1 IRSRW
6 NGSPP
11 ARWRRSRTL
20 TSWRGLRAAGTRE
33 AERIIEAA
41 EHRRLT
47 AGKPGIPVAD
57 DEGTRHAAHPEPYR
71 RVQVREGAAAE
82 GGKHLAGIE
91 ERRQLEAHAR
101 AEGVEARH
109 ARAQLRAASEH
120 VAVHVPIEAVAA
132 QRLALV
138 GHAAVAAE
146 AGERPER
153 SIASGRHVARPHM
166 PGKRD
171 VAPERE
177 VAARLRAGIGVG
189 HRAAGGSAHEAVI
202 DDIAH
207 AAVGDD
213 GRIARVVGEQRRM
226 LQLVLAAE
234 ALE

>member
-1 IRSRW
+1 MRSRS

-11 ARWRRSRTL
+11 ARWRRRRTL
-20 TSWRGLRAAGTRE
+20 DFWRGSSAAGTRDS
-33 AERIIEAA
+33 ERIIEAA

-47 AGKPGIPVAD
+47 AGKPDIHVAD

-109 ARAQLRAASEH
+109 ARAPLRAASEH

-153 SIASGRHVARPHM
+153 SIPGGRTVARPHV
-166 PGKRD
+166 PGG
-171 VAPERE
+171 PG
-177 VAARLRAGIGVG
+177 VAA
-189 HRAAGGSAHEAVI
+189 
-202 DDIAH
+202 
-207 AAVGDD
+207 
-213 GRIARVVGEQRRM
+213 
-226 LQLVLAAE
+226 
-234 ALE
+234 